1 MSAAANC
8 CNHKRASHMTQLTP
22 WRYLEK
28 GRDRMGRAAER
39 QERRRMKAGGGGG
52 GGEEKKEGTGRDCE
66 KEDI

>member
-8 CNHKRASHMTQLTP
+8 CNHKHTSHMTQPTP

-28 GRDRMGRAAER
+28 GKDRMGRAAER
-39 QERRRMKAGGGGG
+39 QERRRMKAGDGGGG
-52 GGEEKKEGTGRDCE
+52 RGEKEGTGRDCE